1 MIQESLKII
10 KTNKKVAVIAAVLIV
25 VIGYGAYQAYL
36 YFNNKQKEISK
47 IQSDLAEMKTLFG
60 ELANNNTLLQEAL
73 NNAQQRGELLEST
86 VKELS
91 SDVGVF
97 KKLSEL
103 DPELLKKYSKV
114 YFLSENYVPS
124 DLSAISQGYLY
135 SSEKTIQLH
144 SQVLTFLYDMI
155 EDAKRDDIDLLV
167 LSGYRSFGDQLGLK
181 SDYVVRYGSGTA
193 NSFSAEQGYSE
204 HQLGTTVDFTTKSL
218 SGKLGGF
225 DKTAEYKWL
234 TENAH
239 KFGFTLSYPPN
250 NSYYTFEPWHW
261 RFVGGDLAR
270 YLYNR
275 NLHFYDMA
283 QRDIDE
289 YLIDIFEE

>member
-1 MIQESLKII
+1 M
-10 KTNKKVAVIAAVLIV
+10 
-25 VIGYGAYQAYL
+25 
-36 YFNNKQKEISK
+36 
-47 IQSDLAEMKTLFG
+47 
-60 ELANNNTLLQEAL
+60 
-73 NNAQQRGELLEST
+73 
-86 VKELS
+86 
-91 SDVGVF
+91 
-97 KKLSEL
+97 
-103 DPELLKKYSKV
+103 
-114 YFLSENYVPS
+114 
-124 DLSAISQGYLY
+124 
-135 SSEKTIQLH
+135 
-144 SQVLTFLYDMI
+144 
-155 EDAKRDDIDLLV
+155 
-167 LSGYRSFGDQLGLK
+167 
-181 SDYVVRYGSGTA
+181 VRYGSGTA

>member
-10 KTNKKVAVIAAVLIV
+10 KNNKKIAATAAILIVIAS
-25 VIGYGAYQAYL
+25 YGAYQAYL

-155 EDAKRDDIDLLV
+155 EDAKRDDVILW
-167 LSGYRSFGDQLGLK
+167 FC
-181 SDYVVRYGSGTA
+181 
-193 NSFSAEQGYSE
+193 QGIG
-204 HQLGTTVDFTTKSL
+204 HLGTSL
-218 SGKLGGF
+218 
-225 DKTAEYKWL
+225 A
-234 TENAH
+234 
-239 KFGFTLSYPPN
+239 
-250 NSYYTFEPWHW
+250 
-261 RFVGGDLAR
+261 
-270 YLYNR
+270 
-275 NLHFYDMA
+275 
-283 QRDIDE
+283 
-289 YLIDIFEE
+289 